1 MTRAGRQTLQEAA
14 RALLEAASTPTPAKL
29 ARAAKCAGRAARAL
43 AFAGFKD

>member
-14 RALLEAASTPTPAKL
+14 RALLEAAEDPTPAKL
-29 ARAAKCAGRAARAL
+29 YRAARSARRAARAL